1 MGEYK
6 KRTMTVKEFAEYL
19 GIGYIKAYELTKS
32 KGFPMFKVGKKILII
47 TSKVDEWIENT
58 AIGQQ
63 F

>member
-1 MGEYK
+1 
-6 KRTMTVKEFAEYL
+6 MTVKEFAEYL
-19 GIGYIKAYELTKS
+19 GIGYIKAYELTRS

>member
-6 KRTMTVKEFAEYL
+6 KRTMTVKELAEYL
-19 GIGYIKAYELTKS
+19 GIGYVKAYELTRS
-32 KGFPMFKVGKKILII
+32 KDFPMFKVGKKILVI